1 MSIFLA
7 KYVRYLFGPDT
18 TTWHLAGAGDSNA
31 VGYVNYVDGVGYVDA
46 NHASGP
52 YDAIDTGSICDVG
65 YTAAPAGI
73 GDWDDSTY
81 GNVCRPIIITTPGT
95 PATLW
100 FYNHI
105 TGQVSQITHYYAQG
119 QDIVASD
126 IYESV
131 EVVYTCFPEGM
142 NPPDST
148 SNSSGGFPAFPG
160 FPSGGGG
167 SSGGG
172 SDTSSGGGSGT
183 SSGSGSGTS
192 SGSGSAGSSGS
203 EPVVEPINIP
213 AGYTLWL
220 KGGKLVVTQD
230 NHPILCDSCP
240 CPPPTTA
247 CSAAFGLTLSFPEAY
262 NTLLSL
268 VDANVFRAATIA
280 PGYELNHNVS
290 VLFSVPTGGTITSVS
305 ITSDYG
311 NSNAATFFAYALT
324 SAIAGGSVAL
334 EMTNTLRSIWF
345 YPRRNLQVDCTVYYA
360 TTNPQADT
368 CSLSVTNEGVS
379 VGSKIAPMPFRIET
393 TDTLSPGGVKRVHAE
408 GKTGWRTEQ
417 ELWAVP
423 EGAGSSPASGTS
435 AYRTYDGAP
444 VTVGSH
450 RQAWY
455 DGVTPVAYNE
465 LPNVN
470 AVLVERLDTDVLEC
484 TETGSTGLY
493 NVFQYIDFDA
503 TCWTDSETPGI
514 GATVYWPS
522 NSSWDS
528 TGEVSSTFSY
538 TAQGT
543 VDSNITSCNHCA
555 ETRGGIQTVPE
566 EFE

>member
-7 KYVRYLFGPDT
+7 KYIRYLFGPDT
-18 TTWHLAGAGDSNA
+18 TTWHLAGAGDSNG

-52 YDAIDTGSICDVG
+52 YDAIDTGSICDAG
-65 YTAAPAGI
+65 YTAAPSGL
-73 GDWDDSTY
+73 GDWDDSSY
-81 GNVCRPIIITTPGT
+81 GYVCRPIIITTPGT

-100 FYNHI
+100 FYNYS
-105 TGQVSQITHYYAQG
+105 TNQVAQITHYYVQG

-131 EVVYTCFPEGM
+131 EVVYTCFPEGT

-148 SNSSGGFPAFPG
+148 SNSSGGFPVFPG

-167 SSGGG
+167 TSGGG
-172 SDTSSGGGSGT
+172 TSGGGTSGGGT
-183 SSGSGSGTS
+183 SGGGTS
-192 SGSGSAGSSGS
+192 GGGTSGGGTSGGES
-203 EPVVEPINIP
+203 PQPIEIP
-213 AGYTLWL
+213 ATYTLWL
-220 KGGKLVVTQD
+220 KGGKLIVTAD

-240 CPPPTTA
+240 CAPQLTA
-247 CSAAFGLTLSFPEAY
+247 CSAAFSLYLDFHELGHS
-262 NTLLSL
+262 LLHTVQDSS
-268 VDANVFRAATIA
+268 FRAHTLA
-280 PGYELNHNVS
+280 PGYELNQNVA
-290 VLFSVPTGGTITSVS
+290 VLFTVPTGGTITRV
-305 ITSDYG
+305 TVTEDYT
-311 NSNAATFFAYALT
+311 NANAATFFSAAVT
-324 SAIAGGSVAL
+324 SAITGQSL
-334 EMTNTLRSIWF
+334 SLDIINTLRSIWF
-345 YPRRNLQVDCTVYYA
+345 WPGVRPKFSCIVYYD
-360 TTNPQADT
+360 TTNTQSNN
-368 CSLSVTNEGVS
+368 CVLSITNNSIS
-379 VGSKIAPMPFRIET
+379 VGTKIAPMPFYIET
-393 TDTLSPGGVKRVHAE
+393 TDPLGPGGVKRVQAG
-408 GKTGWRTEQ
+408 GKTGWRGDQ

-423 EGAGSSPASGTS
+423 EGAGTSPASGTG
-435 AYRTYDGAP
+435 AYRADDGTP

-450 RQAWY
+450 RPAWY

-493 NVFQYIDFDA
+493 NVFQYIDFGA

-522 NSSWDS
+522 NRAWDS
-528 TGEVSSTFSY
+528 TGEVSSTFAY
-538 TAQGT
+538 TAQGA
-543 VDSNITSCNHCA
+543 VDPSVAYCNHCT
-555 ETRGGIQTVPE
+555 ETRGGTQTVPE